1 MSKIVVSRKSSES
14 INALANS
21 ISTRSFQWQN
31 SYFTDNNSQLDQ
43 VDQFIIYL
51 ICNIDELRLNLL
63 LTLLLINNKTNFY
76 HIKSMK
82 FKVHFCAIY

>member
-1 MSKIVVSRKSSES
+1 MSKIVVSRKSFES

-31 SYFTDNNSQLDQ
+31 SYFTDNISQLDQ

-51 ICNIDELRLNLL
+51 ICNIDELRSNLL
-63 LTLLLINNKTNFY
+63 LTLLLINIKTNFY

-82 FKVHFCAIY
+82 FKVDFCAI